1 MEPDI
6 EANRT
11 DAPAE
16 SSDSVTGGEF
26 EQSAP
31 APTTDATTRD
41 LATLEESDRN
51 NPIEKGLLWGY
62 RISEAI
68 ETLPSYFNYFISAY
82 KQPLKL
88 AGLLLVGVVVIR
100 VAIALLGALHG
111 IPLLALIFKTIGLGY
126 LIWFVI
132 RYWLKAETRRELY
145 DTVNT
150 WIDLV
155 LGTSE
160 ASDSDAQ

>member
-88 AGLLLVGVVVIR
+88 A
-100 VAIALLGALHG
+100 ALLS
-111 IPLLALIFKTIGLGY
+111 FESRSR
-126 LIWFVI
+126 F
-132 RYWLKAETRRELY
+132 
-145 DTVNT
+145 
-150 WIDLV
+150 
-155 LGTSE
+155 
-160 ASDSDAQ
+160 